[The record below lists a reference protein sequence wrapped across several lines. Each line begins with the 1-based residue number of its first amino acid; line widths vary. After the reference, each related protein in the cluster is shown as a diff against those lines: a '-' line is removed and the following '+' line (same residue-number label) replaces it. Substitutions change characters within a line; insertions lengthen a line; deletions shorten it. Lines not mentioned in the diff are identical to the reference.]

1 MRAWVY
7 RNKGKPADVLRLED
21 DYPKPEPVKGQLLV
35 EVRAASLNPVH
46 SKTMGMAPMKYMQRV
61 PCVPESDFSGVVAG
75 GSLDGTDL
83 KLGDEVFGI
92 IPAQVSMK
100 NGKGALAEYLV
111 CEKSLVVKKPA
122 NVSFEE
128 ASTFPLTTFTAY
140 WALVQ
145 VGKLEKGKGQRVF
158 INGGSG
164 GVGAYAVQLAKAYG
178 AFVVTTCSPPSREL
192 VSSLGA
198 DDVLD
203 YKESDL
209 ATQLSNKYS
218 GEQFDIFFDTV
229 GHDTS
234 LYYKSPAYLKPS
246 GIYVD
251 VAGPHI
257 DGSVGSLLRASV
269 DFANRLLR
277 PKMLGGVPRK
287 YTFGMMTT
295 DKKELEEMAALIG
308 EGKLRPIVDSVF
320 SFEDALKAYERQ
332 MSNRAKGKVV
342 VRVSQ

>member
-7 RNKGKPADVLRLED
+7 RTKGKPADVLRLED
-21 DYPKPEPVKGQLLV
+21 DYPKPEPAQGQLLV
-35 EVRAASLNPVH
+35 SLRAVSTNPVFF
-46 SKTMGMAPMKYMQRV
+46 KTMGMAPMRYMQRV
-61 PCVPESDFSGVVAG
+61 PCVPEGDFSGVVAG

-92 IPAQVSMK
+92 VPAQITMK

-111 CEKSLVVKKPA
+111 CDKDLVVKKPA

-140 WALVQ
+140 WALVRT
-145 VGKLEKGKGQRVF
+145 GKLEKGKAQRVF

-178 AFVVTTCSPPSREL
+178 AFVATTCSPPSREL

-198 DDVLD
+198 DDVHD

-209 ATQLSNKYS
+209 ATQLSSKYS
-218 GEQFDIFFDTV
+218 GEPFDIFFDTV

-234 LYYKSPAYLKPS
+234 LYYKSPTYLKPS

-257 DGSVGSLLRASV
+257 DGSIGSLLRASV

-295 DKKELEEMAALIG
+295 DRKELEEMAALIG

-320 SFEDALKAYERQ
+320 AFEDALKAYERQ

-342 VRVSQ
+342 VKVSQ